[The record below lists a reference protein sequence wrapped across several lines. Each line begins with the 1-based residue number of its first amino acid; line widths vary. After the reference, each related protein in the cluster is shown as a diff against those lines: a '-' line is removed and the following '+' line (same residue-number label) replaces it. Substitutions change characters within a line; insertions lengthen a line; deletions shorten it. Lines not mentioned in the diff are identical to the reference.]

1 MTKDIYLTNPRLYLN
16 SLNLYNC
23 MDGNI
28 RVLSDDREYDIE
40 QDIQHAFEH
49 QDLLRK
55 VHGDDTISLRECVV
69 LASGSD
75 RAEVYER
82 AVKIAGNV
90 GMCLGTLDE
99 ILNHRPGPATAY
111 NFSRARAS

>member
-1 MTKDIYLTNPRLYLN
+1 
-16 SLNLYNC
+16 

-40 QDIQHAFEH
+40 QEMQSAFEH

-55 VHGDDTISLRECVV
+55 VHGKNVISLRHGVV
-69 LASGSD
+69 LASGND
-75 RAEVYER
+75 RKDVYER
-82 AVKIAGNV
+82 AVKIVGNV

-111 NFSRARAS
+111 NLSISRPA